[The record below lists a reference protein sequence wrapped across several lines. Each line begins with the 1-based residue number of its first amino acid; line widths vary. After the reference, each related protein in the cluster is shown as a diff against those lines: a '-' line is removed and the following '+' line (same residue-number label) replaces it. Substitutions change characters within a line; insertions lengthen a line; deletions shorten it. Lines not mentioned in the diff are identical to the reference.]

1 MAEASHLQPGLAPRL
16 HGDVPSFMGVPV
28 LQTSEDLNG
37 AITVIG
43 MPFDG
48 PATFRGGA
56 TRLAPQEIRRFSL
69 LFGGYN
75 LDWDMN
81 AFEYVKVVDSGDVDV
96 VTGDSEES
104 FRKLERQL
112 SAVLR
117 AGAVP
122 VTLGGD
128 HGITY
133 PAVRAVTQ
141 HFGEPIGILIFDTHL
156 DLSDDLAGDRF
167 TRASPVKRIAELP
180 EVDPRHIAIVGARG
194 PRNAADWTRLA
205 RQLGIR
211 VFGMQDIE
219 ERGISSVVQEALS
232 SVSPDGR
239 SLYISVDIDA
249 VDPTFAPATNS
260 PEPGG
265 LTSREIIQALR
276 IAASRGFV
284 GLDVVE
290 VSPDFDTRSGTT
302 AILAARLVCEAI
314 CCIAATRRGHKES
327 KEDLNG

>member
-1 MAEASHLQPGLAPRL
+1 MTGTSHLQPERAPRL
-16 HGDVPSFMGVPV
+16 YDDVPSFMGVPV
-28 LQTSEDLNG
+28 LWAFEDLNET
-37 AITVIG
+37 IMVIG

-56 TRLAPQEIRRFSL
+56 TRRAPQEIRRFSL

-81 AFEYVKVVDSGDVDV
+81 AFEYVQVVDAGDVDV

-104 FRKLERQL
+104 FRKFESQL
-112 SAVLR
+112 LTALR

-141 HFGEPIGILIFDTHL
+141 CLGEPMGILLFDTHL
-156 DLSDDLAGDRF
+156 DLSEDLAGERF

-194 PRNAADWTRLA
+194 PRNAAGWMRLA
-205 RQLGIR
+205 RRLGIR

-219 ERGISSVVQEALS
+219 ERGVSSVVQEALS

-239 SLYISVDIDA
+239 PLYISVDMDA

-260 PEPGG
+260 PELGG
-265 LTSREIIQALR
+265 LTSREIIQGLR

-314 CCIAATRRGHKES
+314 CCIAATRRS
-327 KEDLNG
+327 N

>member
-1 MAEASHLQPGLAPRL
+1 
-16 HGDVPSFMGVPV
+16 MGVPV
-28 LQTSEDLNG
+28 LRAPEDLNG
-37 AITVIG
+37 TIMVIG

-48 PATFRGGA
+48 PATFRDGA
-56 TRLAPQEIRRFSL
+56 TRRALQEIRRFSL

-81 AFEYVKVVDSGDVDV
+81 TFEYVKVVDSGDVDV

-104 FRKLERQL
+104 FRKLEGQL
-112 SAVLR
+112 STALR

-122 VTLGGD
+122 VTIGGD

-141 HFGEPIGILIFDTHL
+141 YFGEPMGILLFDTHL
-156 DLSDDLAGDRF
+156 DLSEDLAGDRL

-180 EVDPRHIAIVGARG
+180 EIDPYHIAIVGARG

-211 VFGMQDIE
+211 VFSMQDIE
-219 ERGISSVVQEALS
+219 ERGISTVVQEALS

-239 SLYISVDIDA
+239 PIYISVDIDA
-249 VDPTFAPATNS
+249 VDPTYAPATTAFTITI
-260 PEPGG
+260 EPGCRTHSG
-265 LTSREIIQALR
+265 RR
-276 IAASRGFV
+276 IH
-284 GLDVVE
+284 E
-290 VSPDFDTRSGTT
+290 
-302 AILAARLVCEAI
+302 
-314 CCIAATRRGHKES
+314 HH
-327 KEDLNG
+327 

>member
-1 MAEASHLQPGLAPRL
+1 MAGTSHLQPERAPRL
-16 HGDVPSFMGVPV
+16 YDDVPSFMGVPV
-28 LQTSEDLNG
+28 LWASEDLNET
-37 AITVIG
+37 IMVIG

-56 TRLAPQEIRRFSL
+56 TRRAPQEIRRFSL

-81 AFEYVKVVDSGDVDV
+81 AFEYVKVVDGGDVEV

-104 FRKLERQL
+104 FRKLESQL
-112 SAVLR
+112 LTALR

-141 HFGEPIGILIFDTHL
+141 YLGEPMGILLFDTHL
-156 DLSDDLAGDRF
+156 DLSEDLAGERF

-194 PRNAADWTRLA
+194 PRNAAGWMRLA
-205 RQLGIR
+205 RRLGIR
-211 VFGMQDIE
+211 VFGIQDIE
-219 ERGISSVVQEALS
+219 ERGISSVVHEALS

-239 SLYISVDIDA
+239 PLYISVDIDA

-284 GLDVVE
+284 GLVVVE

-314 CCIAATRRGHKES
+314 CCIAATRRG
-327 KEDLNG
+327 N

>member
-1 MAEASHLQPGLAPRL
+1 MTGTSHLQPERAPRL
-16 HGDVPSFMGVPV
+16 YDDVPSFMGAPV
-28 LQTSEDLNG
+28 LWASEDLNET
-37 AITVIG
+37 IMVIG

-56 TRLAPQEIRRFSL
+56 TRRAPQEIRRFSL

-81 AFEYVKVVDSGDVDV
+81 AFEYVKVVDGGDVDV

-104 FRKLERQL
+104 FRKFESQL
-112 SAVLR
+112 LTALR

-141 HFGEPIGILIFDTHL
+141 YLGEPMGILLFDTHL
-156 DLSDDLAGDRF
+156 DLSEDLAGERF

-194 PRNAADWTRLA
+194 PRNAAGWMRLA
-205 RQLGIR
+205 RRLGIH

-239 SLYISVDIDA
+239 PLYISVDIDA

-260 PEPGG
+260 PEPGS
-265 LTSREIIQALR
+265 LTSREITQALR

-314 CCIAATRRGHKES
+314 CCIAATRRS
-327 KEDLNG
+327 N

>member
-1 MAEASHLQPGLAPRL
+1 MTKSSHLQPGRAPRL
-16 HGDVPSFMGVPV
+16 YDDVPSFMGVPV
-28 LQTSEDLNG
+28 LRTPEDLNG
-37 AITVIG
+37 TIMVIG

-56 TRLAPQEIRRFSL
+56 TRRAPQEIRRFSL

-81 AFEYVKVVDSGDVDV
+81 AFEYVKVVDSGDVEV

-104 FRKLERQL
+104 FRRLEGQL
-112 SAVLR
+112 STALR

-141 HFGEPIGILIFDTHL
+141 YFGEPIGILLFDTHL
-156 DLSDDLAGDRF
+156 DLSEDLAGDRL
-167 TRASPVKRIAELP
+167 TRASPVKRIVELP

-194 PRNAADWTRLA
+194 PRNAADWTPLA
-205 RQLGIR
+205 RRLGIR

-232 SVSPDGR
+232 SVSTDGR
-239 SLYISVDIDA
+239 PLYISVDIDA
-249 VDPTFAPATNS
+249 VDPAFAPATNS

-265 LTSREIIQALR
+265 LTSREVIQGLR

-314 CCIAATRRGHKES
+314 CCVAATRRGM
-327 KEDLNG
+327 